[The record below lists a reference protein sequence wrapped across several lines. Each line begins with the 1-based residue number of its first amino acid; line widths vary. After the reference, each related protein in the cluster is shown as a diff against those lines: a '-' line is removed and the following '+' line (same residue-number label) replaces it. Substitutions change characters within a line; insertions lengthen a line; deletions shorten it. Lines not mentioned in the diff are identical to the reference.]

1 MRCRFGSNRRL
12 VATMEWLRL
21 LPKLGLRP
29 QTEQTLDML
38 EFPWTRLAP
47 AGLRARRLDV
57 VPSTV
62 RGWAK
67 QSRPQLPGGALP
79 YPGVAMPD
87 TSPTTPAKLAGSVTL
102 SDDAVAQVVGR
113 TVLECYG
120 VVGMASKSLVRGVAR
135 TLGRES
141 LTQGVEVRREGDGL
155 RIALY
160 VILEYGLNL
169 AEVAATMRQR
179 VAYEVGRLT
188 RLEVG
193 DVEIHIQGVRRP

>member
-1 MRCRFGSNRRL
+1 M
-12 VATMEWLRL
+12 T
-21 LPKLGLRP
+21 
-29 QTEQTLDML
+29 
-38 EFPWTRLAP
+38 
-47 AGLRARRLDV
+47 
-57 VPSTV
+57 
-62 RGWAK
+62 
-67 QSRPQLPGGALP
+67 
-79 YPGVAMPD
+79 D
-87 TSPTTPAKLAGSVTL
+87 TSPTAPARLAGSVTL

-135 TLGRES
+135 MLGRES
-141 LTQGVEVRREGDGL
+141 ITQGVEVRRDGDGL

-188 RLEVG
+188 RLDVG